1 MNTTKTFLLL
11 FLCLLLFGC
20 SGDLLESRIKDIN
33 SGTYKVS
40 GIQVELRF
48 DFPWPSWGGKE
59 VILSRDTTEIEF
71 TVEIEYPKGKKDTV
85 RFDGLVGANA
95 GGYQAVNQNCTHPS
109 CYADAKL
116 SDSELS
122 FDLSGAGGLYHGRG
136 SLGAENLT
144 LETRYEYRG
153 TGLDYFLEGKKID

>member
-1 MNTTKTFLLL
+1 MKALKFLVLSVL
-11 FLCLLLFGC
+11 MHTGC
-20 SGDLLESRIKDIN
+20 SGDILESQIKEIN

-59 VILSRDTTEIEF
+59 VVLSRDSTEIEF
-71 TVEIEYPKGKKDTV
+71 TVEIEYPKGKQDTV
-85 RFDGLVGANA
+85 RLDGLVGANA

-122 FDLSGAGGLYHGRG
+122 FDLSGAGGLYHGVG
-136 SLGAENLT
+136 WLGAEKLT

-153 TGLDYFLEGKKID
+153 TGIEYVLEGEKIE